1 MADDT
6 TKADANRDLD
16 EKLGEARE
24 APGGSIGRDG
34 GPKPTA
40 NTNKTKEKPPE
51 KR

>member
-6 TKADANRDLD
+6 TKATANRELENKVAD
-16 EKLGEARE
+16 ARE

-40 NTNKTKEKPPE
+40 HTNKTKPKPTR